1 MIKNRCKLIFS
12 ESLCACFCEIPGEY
26 AIIMEEVMFRL
37 WAKEFKENRLV
48 KDITITDTSKEK
60 NRTKKVF
67 DALDEVCYEF
77 DLSRPIWL
85 DRNINEFKRIDKTR
99 FYQDN
104 FIDSIEFDF
113 LEISVIEEDEIFM

>member
-1 MIKNRCKLIFS
+1 
-12 ESLCACFCEIPGEY
+12 
-26 AIIMEEVMFRL
+26 MFRL
-37 WAKEFKENRLV
+37 WAKEFKENRLI

-113 LEISVIEEDEIFM
+113 LEISVIEEDEIEWMVN

>member
-1 MIKNRCKLIFS
+1 
-12 ESLCACFCEIPGEY
+12 
-26 AIIMEEVMFRL
+26 MEEVMFRL

-113 LEISVIEEDEIFM
+113 LEISVIEEDELYG

>member
-1 MIKNRCKLIFS
+1 
-12 ESLCACFCEIPGEY
+12 
-26 AIIMEEVMFRL
+26 MEEVMFRL
-37 WAKEFKENRLV
+37 WAKEFKENRLI

-113 LEISVIEEDEIFM
+113 LEISVIEEDEIEWMAN

>member
-1 MIKNRCKLIFS
+1 
-12 ESLCACFCEIPGEY
+12 
-26 AIIMEEVMFRL
+26 MFRL
-37 WAKEFKENRLV
+37 WAKEFKENRLI

-113 LEISVIEEDEIFM
+113 LEISVIEEDEIEWMAN